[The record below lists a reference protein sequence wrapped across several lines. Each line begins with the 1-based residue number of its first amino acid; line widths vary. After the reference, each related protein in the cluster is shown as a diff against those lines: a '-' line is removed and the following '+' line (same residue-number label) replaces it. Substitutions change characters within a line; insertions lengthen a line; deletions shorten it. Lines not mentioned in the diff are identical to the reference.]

1 MHRDRLGLSI
11 LVMLFYNAWDDALHV
26 ANVQNTGFVYL
37 REACNFENEQC
48 GGRMFEEFLI
58 AGMAPVFAKF
68 ISDQLSKLLSQVA
81 GKDEEG
87 LEDLRKEV
95 EVLKSKLEMKWEE
108 KHADFEIREL
118 HDLLTKIASLQKP
131 YNLDLLS
138 EDSFNRWALSY
149 KISTL
154 NEMRKPSNGFELEVW
169 AEKVD
174 GGINGSGVFKI
185 GDKIRILFRPDRDCY
200 LTLINLGTSGKLT
213 VLFPNFYCVDNSVIA
228 DRTYAIPGA
237 DYPFEYELTGPRGIE
252 RIKAVATVSKRDLL
266 DLELKEH
273 EIFHTADHI
282 AAARDISI
290 VQKRVKKL
298 QGKDWA
304 EASFEFEVA

>member
-1 MHRDRLGLSI
+1 MELKRKVYKTGEKCI
-11 LVMLFYNAWDDALHV
+11 
-26 ANVQNTGFVYL
+26 NTGFVYL
-37 REACNFENEQC
+37 REVCNFENEQS
-48 GGRMFEEFLI
+48 GGRMFGEPLVAGI
-58 AGMAPVFAKF
+58 AAVFAKF
-68 ISDQLSKLLSQVA
+68 ISDQLSKLLSKGA
-81 GKDEEG
+81 GKDKKE
-87 LEDLRKEV
+87 LKDLRKEV
-95 EVLKSKLEMKWEE
+95 EVLKSKLERKGE
-108 KHADFEIREL
+108 KEHADFEIREL

-154 NEMRKPSNGFELEVW
+154 NEMKKPSKGFELEVW

-174 GGINGSGVFKI
+174 VTGGIKSGVFKI
-185 GDKIRILFRPDRDCY
+185 GDKIRILFRTGRDCY

-213 VLFPNFYCVDNSVIA
+213 VLFPNFYCVDNFVIA
-228 DRTYAIPGA
+228 NRTYAIPGE

-252 RIKAVATVSKRDLL
+252 RIKAVVTVTKRDLL

-273 EIFHTADHI
+273 EIFHRAENI

-298 QGKDWA
+298 PGKDWA
-304 EASFEFEVA
+304 EASFEFEVT